1 MPIVLL
7 AEIGD
12 SYEAELLA
20 ARLRAEGIDS
30 QLTGE
35 AEGPYRLTLG
45 AMALTKVW
53 VDEEDHERAEAVL
66 KEFRE

>member
-1 MPIVLL
+1 MPMVLL

-20 ARLRAEGIDS
+20 ARLRADGIDS
-30 QLTGE
+30 RLTGE

-53 VDEEDHERAEAVL
+53 VTTEDRERAEAVL
-66 KEFRE
+66 EEFRK

>member
-1 MPIVLL
+1 MALVLL

-20 ARLRAEGIDS
+20 ARLRSEGIES
-30 QLTGE
+30 RLTGE
-35 AEGPYRLTLG
+35 PEGPYRLTLG

-53 VDEEDHERAEAVL
+53 VEEGELERAQAILE
-66 KEFRE
+66 EFEE